1 MNTHRAGL
9 LALALAIA
17 LPGCSGSSAPQQ
29 WDGTVAMEQEFAH
42 YQPQGYHLD
51 AMIRAHDALTQ
62 GVALVPKQLDKSTVK
77 AVRDDFLSSLGKGR
91 WLHGDDLAALTDDS
105 RLELWKQALEGTDLS
120 IVQQTGALVRQRQ
133 KVWQATHGSDAAGPS
148 VGLPL
153 PHAEHWQQAFGSW
166 TPDQGASP
174 LKLLDMDQTIQLLLA
189 SWAQQF
195 DAHTA
200 LVPPEVSQTYV
211 ESAIAMAEGV
221 GLGLSLRNGSLAVT
235 ELLVDGPA
243 QRSGEV
249 KVGDV
254 LLSARKANDSWTPLR
269 EVLPALA
276 FFRQPTDWFE
286 LRLRR
291 GKQTVTVRLTPSSY
305 ANLADKL
312 RVSLETLDTSQGPI
326 RALRLEVRF
335 FYEKKDQSSS
345 LVEDVNLALSQARTS
360 TTPPDLVIL
369 DMRQARGGAVPEAVA
384 FASLFAPKASMGTI
398 RTGGGSSQV
407 LNTAIQPAAW
417 EGPVQVWVGPLTA
430 SSAELA
436 AQAIGDSAPR
446 SEVMGWPTYGKGT
459 LQRRVEMDM
468 ESARQQKNSR
478 LGELWVT
485 VGELY
490 GPTGRSLQ
498 LQGVSLDW
506 TLANPLDRPWGERA
520 AERALPTGKPL
531 TGAKAAPEAKRVG
544 SDVLH
549 PALSDAQALPA
560 LRQAAA
566 QVWDQTVGA
575 SGR

>member
-1 MNTHRAGL
+1 MNTHRTGL
-9 LALALAIA
+9 LALAIA
-17 LPGCSGSSAPQQ
+17 LAGCSGGSTPQP
-29 WDGTVAMEQEFAH
+29 WDGTAAMEQELAH
-42 YQPQGYHLD
+42 YQAQPYHLD
-51 AMIRAHDALTQ
+51 AMIRAHDALTE
-62 GVALVPKQLDKSTVK
+62 GVALSPKPLDEAMVK
-77 AVRDDFLSSLGKGR
+77 AVRDDFLSSMGKGR
-91 WLHGDDLAALTDDS
+91 WLHGDDLAVLTDAN
-105 RLELWKQALEGTDLS
+105 RLDQWRQALEGKDLS

-133 KVWQATHGSDAAGPS
+133 KVWQSTHGTEAAGPS

-166 TPDQGASP
+166 EPEQGAAP
-174 LKLLDMDQTIQLLLA
+174 LELLDMDQTIQMLLA

-200 LVPPEVSQTYV
+200 LVPPEVAQAYV

-221 GLGLSLRNGSLAVT
+221 GVGLSLHNGSLEVS
-235 ELLVDGPA
+235 ELLLDGPA

-254 LLSARKANDSWTPLR
+254 LLAARKANGPWTTLK

-291 GKQTVTVRLTPSSY
+291 GEQTVTVRLTPSAY

-312 RVSLETLDTSQGPI
+312 RISHETLDTASGPV

-335 FYEKKDQSSS
+335 FYETKEQGAS
-345 LVEDVNLALSQARTS
+345 LVEDVKLALSQARS
-360 TTPPDLVIL
+360 SSNPPELVIL
-369 DMRQARGGAVPEAVA
+369 DMRLARGGAVPEAIGFV
-384 FASLFAPKASMGTI
+384 SLFAPSASMGTI
-398 RTGGGSSQV
+398 RTGPDSSQSMT
-407 LNTAIQPAAW
+407 TANQPAAW
-417 EGPVQVWVGPLTA
+417 DGPIQVWVGPLTA

-468 ESARQQKNSR
+468 ESARRQQNSR
-478 LGELWVT
+478 LGELWIT
-485 VGELY
+485 IGELY

-498 LQGVSLDW
+498 RDGVSLDW
-506 TLANPLDRPWGERA
+506 ALANPIGDTWGERA

-531 TGAKAAPEAKRVG
+531 NGAKAAPEARRVG
-544 SDVLH
+544 SNDLY
-549 PALSDAQALPA
+549 PALGDGQALPA

-566 QVWDQTVGA
+566 QVWDQTVGKTD
-575 SGR
+575 R